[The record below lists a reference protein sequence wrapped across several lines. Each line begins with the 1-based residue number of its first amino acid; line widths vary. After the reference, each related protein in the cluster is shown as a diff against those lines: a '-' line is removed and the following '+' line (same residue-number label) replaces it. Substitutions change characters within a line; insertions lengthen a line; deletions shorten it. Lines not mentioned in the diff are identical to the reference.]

1 MTSRQ
6 TWFVAMGMA
15 VAFVAGYGGGLLSS
29 ASKARAHAAQTDPF
43 RALQPRIGKQL
54 PAGRF
59 IAAGKKP
66 VPDHSWRKGK
76 VVLVFLTTGCDACL
90 AEGRFLRS
98 VVDQRKDVAFL
109 GVLSFEQDE
118 QALSKAQTLFPFPV
132 VRDERMLLMRSLDVT
147 GVPFKIYLE
156 DGVVRKTWG
165 GAAMTEEERSDF
177 NQWLAAA

>member
-1 MTSRQ
+1 
-6 TWFVAMGMA
+6 MGMA
-15 VAFVAGYGGGLLSS
+15 FAFVAGYGGGILSS
-29 ASKARAHAAQTDPF
+29 ASRARAHAAQTDPF

-54 PAGRF
+54 PAGRL
-59 IAAGKKP
+59 IAAGQKP
-66 VPDHSWRKGK
+66 VPDRSWRKGK

-90 AEGRFLRS
+90 AEGRFLRN
-98 VVDQRKDVAFL
+98 VVDQRKDISFL

-132 VRDERMLLMRSLDVT
+132 VRDEGMMLMRSLDVT

-165 GAAMTEEERSDF
+165 GAAMTAKERSGF
-177 NQWLAAA
+177 TQWLEAA